1 MGIQL
6 QPSSDRE
13 RGWVKRQR
21 SEKRESEAKDTSSLR
36 TGREGMGWFCG
47 NSESEVVF
55 VTADEFQ

>member
-1 MGIQL
+1 M
-6 QPSSDRE
+6 RE